1 MDRLSPDQR
10 SRLMGRVRQK
20 NTKPELVLRRIV
32 FALGYRYR
40 LHVKDLPGSPDLVFP
55 SRRKVIFVH
64 GCFWH
69 RHDGCRLATVPKTRA
84 EFWQSKF
91 DANCQRDQR
100 VENELATLGWEIL
113 SVWECETR
121 GSSSLPSKIQLFLDG
136 STRLSTDETQLREP

>member
-1 MDRLSPDQR
+1 
-10 SRLMGRVRQK
+10 MGSVRQA

-55 SRRKVIFVH
+55 SRRKVVFVH

-91 DANCQRDQR
+91 DANRQRDQR
-100 VENELATLGWEIL
+100 VENELTSLGWGVL
-113 SVWECETR
+113 TVWECETR
-121 GSSSLPSKIQLFLDG
+121 EPSSLPSKIQLFLDG
-136 STRLSTDETQLREP
+136 STRLSADETQLREP